1 MMKALYKG
9 EFASREGRLWRV
21 EILRD
26 GATGEPAELMLRG
39 SEPLV
44 IEWEDKDKEE
54 TICSSSATLG
64 LLSPGDRTYTGLYT
78 TKACSTRLDVY
89 RDGALYWSG
98 TLDTETYEEPYT
110 YRQDYEVELTFSD
123 FGELERLKMEKS
135 DELLTIEEI
144 LKKAIGRM
152 NISYTSIDT
161 SMISSRLKGAK
172 TALKLSDIAV
182 RGDNFRDSDGERKTL
197 KETIEGILQPL
208 GLRMIQRAG
217 RIWIYDLNGLAESGK
232 AEKIEWMS
240 TDQMLSTDKAANNVR
255 ITFSPNAKAKISRD
269 ISYTGSKG
277 ETGSHGSGEGYRRAD
292 IHGTDD
298 WDGTG
303 WDAENISMRMLTSKI
318 GRGVGEMN
326 YERARYFCTVP
337 LLSGGEEEGIALLYT
352 TIVKGKDGKL
362 YQESWSPKGVSSL
375 ALKTETNNS
384 SIVMPSDGSM
394 VMRSGKMYLPP
405 LSEDEALKYK
415 IRIKIGLMM
424 EARWNPWEEE
434 SDDNR
439 RKESTNMKTLF
450 NVAVL
455 KTHVRLLD
463 DSGTLKAAWDNQN
476 GYGKGEVLRLKQGS
490 WKTGTEASQAV
501 CRLEYYDKDDPYDGS
516 AVGTGGFAY
525 NRPSMGSRGSE
536 TGNQE
541 KAKLGAW
548 MQKAADGEYISY
560 PAQGGRLEVEVM
572 SGIGGATWVHKKGHN
587 NNYWRQLT
595 VEKGDYKMI
604 TWLLMSG
611 IKVEIVK
618 GGLKAED
625 AESDDIEYSGRIDA
639 DAKESIDIDTICG
652 DMRSPLPTARGLY
665 LRSSDGLPIGEIER
679 AGHTDIAE
687 RLLIG
692 TLCSQYGSRHIK
704 LSGTAKMGAD
714 WGQWTRYA
722 DGGTQSGKTFLL
734 TSSVEDLAADES
746 EIVVRELSA
755 DEYQAAAADTSDE
768 DED

>member
-1 MMKALYKG
+1 MMKAIYKG

-182 RGDNFRDSDGERKTL
+182 RGDNFRDDKGERRTL
-197 KETIEGILQPL
+197 KEVVEGVLLPL
-208 GLRMIQRAG
+208 GLRMIQRVG
-217 RIWIYDLNGLAESGK
+217 RIWIYDLNGLAESEK
-232 AEKIEWMS
+232 EEKIEWMS

-255 ITFSPNAKAKISRD
+255 ITFSPNAKAKISQD

-277 ETGSHGSGEGYRRAD
+277 ETGSHGSGEDYRRAD

-303 WDAENISMRMLTSKI
+303 WDAENISMRMLTSRI
-318 GRGVGEMN
+318 GKGLGEMN
-326 YERARYFCTVP
+326 YERARYFKTVP
-337 LLSGGEEEGIALLYT
+337 LLSGAEEEGVALLYT
-352 TIVKGKDGKL
+352 TIVRGQDGKL
-362 YQESWSPKGVSSL
+362 YQESWSPSRVQSL
-375 ALKTETNNS
+375 GIDIETNNS
-384 SIVMPSDGSM
+384 TVVMPGDGSRIM
-394 VMRSGKMYLPP
+394 KSVKMYLPP

-415 IRIKIGLMM
+415 IRL
-424 EARWNPWEEE
+424 
-434 SDDNR
+434 DDNR
-439 RKESTNMKTLF
+439 KKLSEKLRTLF
-450 NVAVL
+450 KVAVV

-463 DSGTLKAAWDNQN
+463 DSGETKAAWDNT
-476 GYGKGEVLRLKQGS
+476 GSYRKREVLRLVQGS

-516 AVGTGGFAY
+516 AVGTGGWAY
-525 NRPSMGSRGSE
+525 NRPAMGSRGAE
-536 TGNQE
+536 TGNRE

-548 MQKAADGEYISY
+548 MKKAGDGEYISY
-560 PAQGGRLEVEVM
+560 PASGGRLEVEVM

-587 NNYWRQLT
+587 NNYWRELT
-595 VEKGDYKMI
+595 VENGDMI

-704 LSGTAKMGAD
+704 LSGTARMGEK
-714 WGQWTRYA
+714 WGQWTKYEDA
-722 DGGTQSGKTFLL
+722 STKSGKTFLL

>member
-1 MMKALYKG
+1 MMKAIYKG

-182 RGDNFRDSDGERKTL
+182 RGDNFRDDKGERRTL
-197 KETIEGILQPL
+197 KETIEGILLPL
-208 GLRMIQRAG
+208 GLRMIQRVG
-217 RIWIYDLNGLAESGK
+217 RIWIYDLNGLSESSSK
-232 AEKIEWMS
+232 ERIIWMS
-240 TDQMLSTDKAANNVR
+240 TDQMLSMDKAANNVK
-255 ITFSPNAKAKISRD
+255 ITFSPGAKAEISD
-269 ISYTGSKG
+269 KVSYTGSKG
-277 ETGSHGSGEGYRRAD
+277 ETGSHGSGEEYRRAD

-303 WDAENISMRMLTSKI
+303 WDAENISMRMLTSRI
-318 GRGVGEMN
+318 GKGLGEMN
-326 YERARYFCTVP
+326 YERARYFKTVP
-337 LLSGGEEEGIALLYT
+337 LLSGAEEEGVALLYT
-352 TIVKGKDGKL
+352 TIVRGQDGKL
-362 YQESWSPKGVSSL
+362 YQESWSPSRVNSL
-375 ALKTETNNS
+375 GIDIETNNS
-384 SIVMPSDGSM
+384 TVVMPGDGSRIM
-394 VMRSGKMYLPP
+394 KSVKMYLPP

-415 IRIKIGLMM
+415 IRLKVGLMM
-424 EARWNPWEEE
+424 DARWNPWEED

-439 RKESTNMKTLF
+439 KKLSEKLRTLF
-450 NVAVL
+450 KVAVV

-463 DSGTLKAAWDNQN
+463 DSGETKAAWDNT
-476 GYGKGEVLRLKQGS
+476 GSYRKREVLRLVQGS

-516 AVGTGGFAY
+516 AVGTGGWAY
-525 NRPSMGSRGSE
+525 NRPAMGSRGTE

-548 MQKAADGEYISY
+548 MKKAGDGEYISY
-560 PAQGGRLEVEVM
+560 PASGGRLEVEVM

-587 NNYWRQLT
+587 NNYWRELT
-595 VEKGDYKMI
+595 VENGDYKMI

-704 LSGTAKMGAD
+704 LSGTARMGEK
-714 WGQWTRYA
+714 WGQWTKYEDA
-722 DGGTQSGKTFLL
+722 STKSGKTFLL

>member
-1 MMKALYKG
+1 MMQVIYKG
-9 EFASREGRLWRV
+9 EFGSSEGRLWRV
-21 EILRD
+21 EILKD
-26 GATGEPAELMLRG
+26 GATGTPGELSFRG
-39 SEPLV
+39 KEPLV

-54 TICSSSATLG
+54 VICSSTATLG
-64 LLSPGDRTYTGLYT
+64 LISPGDRTYTGLYT
-78 TKACSTRLDVY
+78 TKACSTRMDVY

-98 TLDTETYEEPYT
+98 VLDTEAYEEPYT
-110 YRQDYEVELTFSD
+110 SLSDYEVELTFND
-123 FGELERLKMEKS
+123 LGELERLKAEKS
-135 DELLTIEEI
+135 DEMLTLQDII
-144 LKKAIGRM
+144 DGALGRLGLR
-152 NISYTSIDT
+152 YTAIDT
-161 SMISSRLKGAK
+161 SMISSSLKGETARLK
-172 TALKLSDIAV
+172 LKDISV
-182 RGDNFRDSDGERKTL
+182 RGDNMRDGKGERRTL
-197 KETIEGILQPL
+197 KEVLEGVLLPL
-208 GLRMIQRAG
+208 GLRMIQRNG
-217 RIWIYDLNGLAESGK
+217 RIWIYDLNGLSESSGK
-232 AEKIEWMS
+232 ERIVWRS
-240 TDQMLSTDKAANNVR
+240 DDQMLSTDKAANNVK
-255 ITFSPNAKAKISRD
+255 ITFSPGAKAEISD
-269 ISYTGSKG
+269 KVSYTGSTG
-277 ETGSHGSGEGYRRAD
+277 ESSSHGSGEEYLRKD

-318 GRGVGEMN
+318 GRGVTLN

-384 SIVMPSDGSM
+384 SKVMPSDGSM

-625 AESDDIEYSGRIDA
+625 AESDDIEYSGTIDA
-639 DAKESIDIDTICG
+639 DAKESIDIDTIWG
-652 DMRSPLPTARGLY
+652 DMREPLPTARGLY

-704 LSGTAKMGAD
+704 LSGTAKMGEK

-722 DGGTQSGKTFLL
+722 DGGTQSGKTFIL